1 MRHHR
6 TRRGV
11 VLAAALAAAAVAA
24 AEAQPANSFD
34 ELKELVEL
42 GEDVTITDS
51 AGQVVTGRAL
61 DISPASL
68 TLMADGVQLELDE
81 GDVRRIHQSRHD
93 PTRDGALIGLAAG
106 AAPWLAMT
114 AAAMRGDTDTRPGNV
129 AGMMMITAASGLAG
143 MLIGATV
150 DAGRM
155 EERDLYRTPGSVQ
168 PRGPFGT
175 PREPRFEVAA
185 GAHHVFENP
194 PVGHDWLVSSSFKAD
209 PLDYVVEVAWFQGED
224 PGLPSSFYPS
234 SRYLQVAAGV
244 RGRLAPERRLTPFYQ
259 GLVGVLTY
267 NPTRRPR
274 ALDVQSPWDAG
285 GQQFLL
291 QPGAGLDVAILR
303 GLKLRLGADLLMLV
317 HDGYLHNLPR
327 VSLRAVVGF

>member
-11 VLAAALAAAAVAA
+11 VLAAALAAAPVVV

-51 AGQVVTGRAL
+51 EGQVVTGRAL
-61 DISPASL
+61 DISPSAL

-81 GDVRRIHQSRHD
+81 GDVRRIHRSRHD
-93 PTRDGALIGLAAG
+93 PTRDGALIGLAAA

-114 AAAMRGDTDTRPGNV
+114 AAEMRGDTPGDV
-129 AGMMMITAASGLAG
+129 AGMAMITAAAGLAG
-143 MLIGATV
+143 MLIGATM
-150 DAGRM
+150 DAERM
-155 EERDLYRTPGSVQ
+155 EERDLYRTPGRVQ
-168 PRGPFGT
+168 PRGRLGT

-194 PVGHDWLVSSSFKAD
+194 PVGHDWLVSGSFKAD

-224 PGLPSSFYPS
+224 PGLPASFYPS

-244 RGRLAPERRLTPFYQ
+244 RGRMVSERRFTPFYQ

-267 NPTRRPR
+267 NPTRPWP
-274 ALDVQSPWDAG
+274 LNVQSPWDAG

-303 GLKLRLGADLLMLV
+303 GLKLRIGVDLLMLV